1 MFDIYQFLK
10 ESDLPNVLIVHWVI
24 LDLISIALAQ
34 LVVVILVKQQSD
46 ISQI

>member
-34 LVVVILVKQQSD
+34 PAVVILVKQQSD